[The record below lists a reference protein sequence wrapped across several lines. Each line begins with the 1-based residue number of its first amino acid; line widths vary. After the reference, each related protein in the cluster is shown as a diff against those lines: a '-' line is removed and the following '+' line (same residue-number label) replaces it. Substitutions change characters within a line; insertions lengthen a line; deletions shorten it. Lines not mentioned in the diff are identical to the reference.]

1 MKARDVMVRD
11 VLTVKP
17 ETDVA
22 DAIKLLVEH
31 DISALPV
38 VAPDG
43 RLVGILS
50 EADLLARAESGHSWW
65 VEALMPASKLA
76 EEFAKVHGK
85 KVFEVMSTKVIS
97 ALVPASSVPTALA
110 GLARNRLG
118 LEL

>member
-50 EADLLARAESGHSWW
+50 EADLRHHRNRHHRGQ
-65 VEALMPASKLA
+65 VEAHYPLRDPRRPRCTCGRLRSATASRRQ
-76 EEFAKVHGK
+76 V
-85 KVFEVMSTKVIS
+85 
-97 ALVPASSVPTALA
+97 
-110 GLARNRLG
+110 R
-118 LEL
+118 